1 MAEGRRRSGVA
12 SRADATARERAAEP
26 RALAEVARF
35 DEEADVLVVGLGCAG
50 ACAALEAAAAGADVL
65 AIECKSAGG
74 GTSALSGGI
83 LYLGGGT
90 PVQKACGFEDDAEN
104 MYAYLLA
111 ASGPEADEAKVQRLC
126 EDSVAHYHWLEQ
138 QGVPFKHSFYPEP
151 SMEAPTDD
159 CLVFTGGE
167 DTHPWNQ
174 IARPAA
180 RGHKPRAEAAAGG
193 FLMRCLL
200 QALAKTRARTLCD
213 LSAETLVVDAD
224 GRVAGAIARRDG
236 REVAL
241 RARRGVVLCAG
252 GFVLDDDLVSKHC
265 PQVLRC
271 SWRLSDGADDGRGIR
286 MGLAAGGEAIH
297 MEALECA
304 IPLTPP
310 RRLVRGLLVN
320 GTGQRFINEDAY
332 YGRIGQAS
340 LFRQDGRMYFIHD
353 DDSYEVNQAGFEV
366 DYVGD
371 TIEEL
376 EREIG
381 LPEGALVST
390 VELYNRHAAR
400 GEDPLFHK
408 GREFVVPLVEPP
420 FGAIDC
426 SSGRV
431 TYATFTLGGL
441 HTRPGGEVL
450 TPAGRAVPG
459 LYAAGRTTSGIA
471 AFGYVSG
478 ISLADGTYF
487 GRLAGRSAASA
498 PR

>member
-1 MAEGRRRSGVA
+1 MAEGRRRTGAEGVA
-12 SRADATARERAAEP
+12 NAEARERAAEP
-26 RALAEVARF
+26 RLLSKIARF
-35 DEEADVLVVGLGCAG
+35 DDEADVVVVGQGCAG
-50 ACAALEAAAAGADVL
+50 ACAALEASATGAEVL

-104 MYAYLLA
+104 MFKYLLP
-111 ASGPEADEAKVQRLC
+111 ASGPNADEAKVRRYC
-126 EDSVAHYHWLEQ
+126 DDSLLHYFWLEE

-167 DTHPWNQ
+167 DVFPWNTL
-174 IARPAA
+174 ARPVA

-200 QALAKTRARTLCD
+200 AAVAKTRTRALHD
-213 LSAETLVVDAD
+213 LRAETLVVDAD
-224 GRVAGAIARRDG
+224 GRVAGVIARRDG

-241 RARRGVVLCAG
+241 RARRGVVLAAG
-252 GFVLDDDLVSKHC
+252 GFVLDDDLVVKHC

-286 MGLAAGGEAIH
+286 MGLGAGGEAIH

-310 RRLVRGLLVN
+310 RRLVRGILVN
-320 GTGQRFINEDAY
+320 GSGLRFINEDAY
-332 YGRIGQAS
+332 YGRIGQTS
-340 LFRQDGRMYFIHD
+340 LFRQDGRMFFIHD
-353 DDSYEVNQAGFEV
+353 DDTYEVNQAGFEA
-366 DYVGD
+366 DYAGD

-381 LPEGALVST
+381 LPEGSLVST
-390 VELYNRHAAR
+390 VALYNKHAAR

-408 GREFVVPLVEPP
+408 GRDFVKPLIEAP

-426 SSGRV
+426 STGKV

-441 HTRPGGEVL
+441 HTLPGGEVL
-450 TPAGRAVPG
+450 TPANRVVPG
-459 LYAAGRTTSGIA
+459 LYAAGRTTSGIC

-478 ISLADGTYF
+478 ISLGDASYF
-487 GRLAGRSAASA
+487 GRLAGRSAATA